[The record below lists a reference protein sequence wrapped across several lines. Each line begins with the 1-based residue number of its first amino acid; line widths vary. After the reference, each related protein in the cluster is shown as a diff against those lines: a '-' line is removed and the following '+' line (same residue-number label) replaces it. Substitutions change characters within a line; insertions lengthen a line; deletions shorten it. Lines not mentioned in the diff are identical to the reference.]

1 MGITMTK
8 KMEKK
13 YIPLANYFEVAL
25 QQEIT
30 LSFSELENI
39 MGQALPN
46 AAYLNRSWWKKTKP
60 LSLIICHGQMQATMS
75 LMLNSVP
82 VYLSRVHK

>member
-8 KMEKK
+8 KIEKK
-13 YIPLANYFEVAL
+13 YIPLANYFDVAL

-46 AAYLNRSWWKKTKP
+46 AAYLNKSW
-60 LSLIICHGQMQATMS
+60 
-75 LMLNSVP
+75 
-82 VYLSRVHK
+82 